1 MIKTNAEAIG
11 QTLGRVKQ
19 VDTSPNGE
27 CQGCYLKVRVY
38 KDIKQ
43 PLCRGQ
49 MVNFGDSQPQW
60 VSFQYEHLPIFC
72 YWCGLL
78 NHDEKDCTLWIG
90 SGGTL
95 NKDDQQYRPW
105 LCAALTNI

>member
-27 CQGCYLKVRVY
+27 CQGCYLRVRVY
-38 KDIKQ
+38 IDIKQ

-60 VSFQYEHLPIFC
+60 VSFFSMSAYLSFATDVAYSIMMRKIVH
-72 YWCGLL
+72 YG
-78 NHDEKDCTLWIG
+78 
-90 SGGTL
+90 
-95 NKDDQQYRPW
+95 
-105 LCAALTNI
+105 